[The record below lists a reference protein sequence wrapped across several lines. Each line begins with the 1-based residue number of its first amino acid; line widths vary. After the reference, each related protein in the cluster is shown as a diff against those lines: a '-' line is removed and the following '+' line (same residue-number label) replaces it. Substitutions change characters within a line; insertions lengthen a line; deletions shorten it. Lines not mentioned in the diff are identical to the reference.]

1 MFGFLLDGFL
11 HHGPSLLRYLAIPTT
26 ALALAGCEGAL
37 STVDP
42 AGPAA
47 RTIATLWWVMLA
59 GAVAIFLLVMALI
72 ALAFRR
78 AGPVDD
84 DKRSEGLWI
93 IKLGIAFPVV
103 VLLALL
109 AYGLFVGERLLP
121 RGGPEVVSVGAEAR
135 RMAWTFTYEDAPGRT
150 TDNVLHIPA
159 GRPIDVAVTT
169 TDVIH
174 SFWVPRLAGKI
185 DAIPGHVNVLRI
197 EADEPGVYA
206 GRSAEF
212 SGPGYDHFIFTV
224 VAHDAE
230 GWENFLTGQAR

>member
-1 MFGFLLDGFL
+1 M
-11 HHGPSLLRYLAIPTT
+11 RYLAIPTT
-26 ALALAGCEGAL
+26 ALTLAGCEGAL

-121 RGGPEVVSVGAEAR
+121 REGPEVVSVGAEAR

-185 DAIPGHVNVLRI
+185 DAIPGHANVLRL

-224 VAHDAE
+224 VAHDAA
-230 GWENFLTGQAR
+230 GWENFVTGQAR

>member
-1 MFGFLLDGFL
+1 M
-11 HHGPSLLRYLAIPTT
+11 
-26 ALALAGCEGAL
+26 

-59 GAVAIFLLVMALI
+59 GAVAIFALVMALV

-78 AGPVDD
+78 GGSVGDE
-84 DKRSEGLWI
+84 KRREGLWI

-121 RGGPEVVSVGAEAR
+121 HAGPDVVSVGAEAR
-135 RMAWTFTYEDAPGRT
+135 RMAWTFTYDDAPGLST
-150 TDNVLHIPA
+150 ENVLHIPA

-169 TDVIH
+169 ADVIH

-212 SGPGYDHFIFTV
+212 SGPGYDHFAFTL
-224 VAHDAE
+224 VAHDAAA
-230 GWENFLTGQAR
+230 WESFVTGETR

>member
-1 MFGFLLDGFL
+1 
-11 HHGPSLLRYLAIPTT
+11 
-26 ALALAGCEGAL
+26 L

-42 AGPAA
+42 GGPAA

-59 GAVAIFLLVMALI
+59 GAVLIFTLVMALL

-78 AGPVDD
+78 RAPAADET
-84 DKRSEGLWI
+84 RQERLWVI
-93 IKLGIAFPVV
+93 QLGIAFPVV

-109 AYGLFVGERLLP
+109 GYGLIVGERLLP
-121 RGGPEVVSVGAEAR
+121 RPGPDVVSVGAEAR
-135 RMAWTFTYEDAPGRT
+135 RMAWTFTYDDAPGLT
-150 TDNVLHIPA
+150 TENVLHIPA
-159 GRPIDVAVTT
+159 GRPVDVAVTT

-212 SGPGYDHFIFTV
+212 SGPGYDHFAFTL
-224 VAHDAE
+224 VAHDAD
-230 GWENFLTGQAR
+230 GWESFVTGGTP